1 MFLCNDYVYHRNS
14 QMFQVQTNTG
24 GVLRHKIY
32 IHPWMF
38 SEHHIKGSL
47 TIVRENQLKTASS
60 KYDRTIVMKP
70 QHLDPVLQK
79 IRPGSILTWVE
90 KGLISSH
97 SLSSY

>member
-1 MFLCNDYVYHRNS
+1 
-14 QMFQVQTNTG
+14 MFQVQTNTG

-38 SEHHIKGSL
+38 SEHHRKGSL

-60 KYDRTIVMKP
+60 RYDRTIVMKP
-70 QHLDPVLQK
+70 QHLDPDVQK
-79 IRPGSILTWVE
+79 IRPGSILTWIE

-97 SLSSY
+97 PLSSY